1 MKKLFCLLLLTP
13 ILFLTSCNG
22 SSNADIITTNFAAY
36 DIARNIA
43 GDKLKCEMLLNPGQE
58 LHGYSPSISDM
69 ESVYSS
75 RMFIYIGGESDSS
88 FVEGSILKNIS
99 KDTIVINM
107 IDEVKTNGSL
117 YEEEDPSSAKKE
129 TEDESEE
136 EVEYDEHIWT
146 SIKNEMILTEAIYEK
161 IVKLD
166 SDNKSFYEENKN
178 NFISE
183 LERIDNEISD
193 VVSNAKTNLLIFAD
207 RFPLLYFVKEY
218 NLEYDAAFKGCDTSK
233 DASVTTIEALTKKV
247 EDNNI
252 KVIFTIELS
261 ESNIAT
267 TIINNCKND
276 GYIVKNLTFY
286 TMHNVSKEDYESG
299 LTYIDFFEKN
309 ITSLKEALN

>member
-1 MKKLFCLLLLTP
+1 MKRLFYLLLFVPL
-13 ILFLTSCNG
+13 LFLTSCSN
-22 SSNADIITTNFAAY
+22 SSDADIITTNFAAY
-36 DIARNIA
+36 DIARNIS

-58 LHGYSPSISDM
+58 LHGYSPSVSDM
-69 ESVYSS
+69 ESVYNS
-75 RMFIYIGGESDSS
+75 RMFIYIGGESDSG
-88 FVEGSILKNIS
+88 FVEGSILKNIN

-107 IDEVKTNGSL
+107 IDTVKANGAL
-117 YEEEDPSSAKKE
+117 YEEEDPESAE
-129 TEDESEE
+129 IESEEAEE

-146 SIKNEMILTEAIYEK
+146 SIKNEIILTEAIYNN

-166 SDNKSFYEENKN
+166 SKNESYYKENKD

-183 LERIDNEISD
+183 LERIDSEISD
-193 VVSNAKTNLLIFAD
+193 VVLNAKNDLLIFAD

-218 NLEYDAAFKGCDTSK
+218 NLRYDAAFKGCDTSK
-233 DASVTTIEALTKKV
+233 DASITTIEALTKKV

-276 GYIVKNLTFY
+276 GYEVKNLTFY
-286 TMHNVSKEDYESG
+286 TMHNVSKEDFEAKK
-299 LTYIDFFEKN
+299 TYIDFFEEN
-309 ITSLKEALN
+309 IKSLKEALN